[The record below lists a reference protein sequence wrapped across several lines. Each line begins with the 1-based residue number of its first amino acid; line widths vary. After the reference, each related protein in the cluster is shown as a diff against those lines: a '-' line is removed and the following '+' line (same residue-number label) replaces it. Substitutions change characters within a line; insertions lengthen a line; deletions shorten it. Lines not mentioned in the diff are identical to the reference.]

1 MGIRKQV
8 FTRVLNDNDDNDD
21 EDDDDD
27 DDDDKS
33 VGQKKNYSRK

>member
-8 FTRVLNDNDDNDD
+8 FTRVLNDNDNDIDDNN
-21 EDDDDD
+21 D

-33 VGQKKNYSRK
+33 VGQRKRLHEKIT